1 MRRPSSAEPLRVLAV
16 DDSAVVREAL
26 KAVLGAA
33 PDLMVEVAA
42 DASIA
47 LGKLRRRPPDVLVL
61 DLQLPGIDGL
71 TLLKKVME
79 EQPLPV
85 VVCSAVAGK
94 GSELALRALEAGAVE
109 IVDKPRLD
117 ARSAGDSAVL
127 LMDAVRAAA
136 CARVAGARRRAP
148 EPALV
153 ASPMLGLKRRR
164 RVVALGASTGGTEA
178 LERILSA
185 LPQDAPGTLV
195 VQHMPEGFTGA
206 FARRLD
212 ACSRVEVR
220 EAKNGDRLVPGLV
233 LLAPGNRHLR
243 LVNDGTE
250 LSVTLDAGPLVS
262 RHRPS
267 VDVLFRS
274 VAQAA
279 ASEAVGCLLTGMGND
294 GAQGLL
300 ELRQAGGATL
310 AQDEASCVVYGMP
323 KEAVA
328 RGAAEQVLPLESI
341 PGAILRLVS
350 A

>member
-1 MRRPSSAEPLRVLAV
+1 MKRRSGNEPLRVLAV

-26 KAVLGAA
+26 KAVLGSA
-33 PDLMVEVAA
+33 PDVVVEVAA

-47 LGKLRRRPPDVLVL
+47 LGKIHRRPPDVLVL

-71 TLLKKVME
+71 TLLKRVME

-117 ARSAGDSAVL
+117 AKSAGESAL
-127 LMDAVRAAA
+127 LLLDAVRAAA
-136 CARVAGARRRAP
+136 CARVAAPRRRP
-148 EPALV
+148 PQPPLST
-153 ASPMLGLKRRR
+153 SPLLGLRRRR

-185 LPQDAPGTLV
+185 LPRDAPGVLV
-195 VQHMPEGFTGA
+195 VQHMPAGFTAA

-212 ACSRVEVR
+212 ACARMEVR
-220 EAKNGDRLVPGLV
+220 EARHGDRVVPGVALI
-233 LLAPGNRHLR
+233 APGDRHLR
-243 LVNDGTE
+243 LASEGGE
-250 LSVTLDAGPLVS
+250 LTVTLDAGPLVS

-274 VAQAA
+274 VAAA
-279 ASEAVGCLLTGMGND
+279 AGAEAVGCVLTGMGDD

-310 AQDEASCVVYGMP
+310 AQDEASSVVFGMP
-323 KEAVA
+323 KEAAA
-328 RGAAEQVLPLESI
+328 RGAAEQVVPLERI
-341 PGAILRLVS
+341 PGAILRLV
-350 A
+350 AA